1 MLLKDSNL
9 KYAAG
14 ILALLVVI
22 CFKMSVFGFELLFA
36 VLLLLALDGSFGVPG
51 RKKGKVKVFIFG
63 IPSERLL

>member
-14 ILALLVVI
+14 ILALFVVI

-36 VLLLLALDGSFGVPG
+36 VPLLLALDGSFGVPG
-51 RKKGKVKVFIFG
+51 RKKEK
-63 IPSERLL
+63 